1 MAYIVGVM
9 LLILVAGMIA
19 KYAFDQSVVVE
30 VAGPIHGFLYV
41 LYLLTVI
48 DLALKAKFSVVR
60 TLLVMLTRHHPAAV
74 VRRRA
79 LRGPGSSRRA
89 PGTRP
94 RIDST
99 ACQTP
104 SCSSPHRA
112 ASAGFDRC

>member
-60 TLLVMLTRHHPAAV
+60 TLLVMLAGTIPLLSFVAEHYV
-74 VRRRA
+74 VRDLRA
-79 LRGPGSSRRA
+79 EHPELARA
-89 PGTRP
+89 
-94 RIDST
+94 
-99 ACQTP
+99 
-104 SCSSPHRA
+104 
-112 ASAGFDRC
+112 